1 MTDSIQTNMGL
12 CLVSSIVM
20 LLPFICH
27 QHEHGRHFEIP
38 LMGLMPCQQ
47 YFRYIKVTNHR
58 IVLPVRSLGLGKM
71 CGMRG
76 VLQLFQ
82 KSPFLEML

>member
-1 MTDSIQTNMGL
+1 MNMKDTFGL
-12 CLVSSIVM
+12 L
-20 LLPFICH
+20 F
-27 QHEHGRHFEIP
+27 
-38 LMGLMPCQQ
+38 MGLMPCQQ
-47 YFRYIKVTNHR
+47 YFRYIKVTYNR

-82 KSPFLEML
+82 KSPFFRNVVEQITRKFLDLL

>member
-1 MTDSIQTNMGL
+1 MNMEDTLGL
-12 CLVSSIVM
+12 LF
-20 LLPFICH
+20 L
-27 QHEHGRHFEIP
+27 
-38 LMGLMPCQQ
+38 GLMSCQQ
-47 YFRYIKVTNHR
+47 YFRYIKVTYHR

-82 KSPFLEML
+82 KSPFFRNVVEQTTRTFLELF